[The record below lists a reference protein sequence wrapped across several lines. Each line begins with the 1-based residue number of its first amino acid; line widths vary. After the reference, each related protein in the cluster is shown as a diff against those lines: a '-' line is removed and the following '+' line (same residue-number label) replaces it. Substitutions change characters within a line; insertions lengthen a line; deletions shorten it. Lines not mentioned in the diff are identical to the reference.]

1 MAIAFVSA
9 TNGEDITGSSVTT
22 VDTDSGTMN
31 VAAGALLV
39 AGVKHNSGVSLTS
52 VTDGGSNS
60 FTYAGVSGTNAAA
73 AQEVEIWYKQNAS
86 ANATATFTA
95 TTGSA
100 AYPGIVVMQFSGV
113 ATASSLDTTASNSA
127 DANTTVTSNSFTP
140 AQTNEVVVAFAQ
152 DNGNGGV
159 WTADTGNGYSTH
171 ANAVS
176 GTAHEVFGQYN
187 ITVAASGQTVA
198 AVNDL
203 GTYKSIAVAT
213 FKEAGGGG
221 AAGIGGFK
229 SLLGVGR

>member
-9 TNGEDITGSSVTT
+9 TNGEDITGSNVTT
-22 VDTDSGTMN
+22 VATSDTMN

-39 AGVKHNSGVSLTS
+39 AGVKYNSGVSVAS
-52 VTDGGSNS
+52 ITDGGSNS
-60 FTYAGVSGTNAAA
+60 FTYAGATGTNASS
-73 AQEVEIWYKQNAS
+73 AQEIQIWYKQNAS
-86 ANATATFTA
+86 ANATATFAA

-100 AYPGIVVMQFSGV
+100 SYPGIVVMQFSGV
-113 ATASSLDTTASNSA
+113 ATASALDTTTSNSA
-127 DANTTVTSNSFTP
+127 DANFTVTSGSFTP
-140 AQTNEVVVAFAQ
+140 AQTNEVVVAMAQ

-159 WTADTGNGYSTH
+159 WTEDTAKGYSTD

-187 ITVAASGQTVA
+187 ITVAASAQTVA
-198 AVNDL
+198 AVNDF
-203 GTYKSIAVAT
+203 TSYKSIAVAT

-221 AAGIGGFK
+221 GAGNGGFR